1 MLKSI
6 SYIERWYAGQ
16 PRNEDCLS
24 DIVGLSRPVAECEN
38 NALIKH
44 SPQMPL
50 HAMSDGCVHTYL
62 VC

>member
-1 MLKSI
+1 MLF
-6 SYIERWYAGQ
+6 EQWYAGQ
-16 PRNEDCLS
+16 PRNEDCIS
-24 DIVGLSRPVAECEN
+24 VVVGPTGRVCEN

-44 SPQMPL
+44 SPQRPL